1 MSDINMQIKIYNSLP
16 KEASDIRTEVFINEQ
31 GFENEYDSIDETATH
46 IVMFIGDMP
55 VATCRVF
62 WNAEMNSYVLG
73 RLAVL
78 KEHRGNNIGASVV
91 EEAENHVRKTGKKQ
105 LMLHAQCRITGFY
118 KKLGYKEFGDVEYE
132 EDCPHIWMKK
142 EI

>member
-1 MSDINMQIKIYNSLP
+1 MNDMDMNAKIYNSLP
-16 KEASDIRTEVFINEQ
+16 KAASEIRTEVFINEQ

-46 IVMFIGDMP
+46 IVMFSGDTA

-62 WNAEMNSYVLG
+62 WNDGTDSYVLG

-78 KEHRGNNIGASVV
+78 KEYRGKNIGAAVV
-91 EEAENHVRKTGKKQ
+91 GEAENYVRKAGGNE
-105 LMLHAQCRITGFY
+105 LRLHAQCRSTCFY
-118 KKLGYKEFGDVEYE
+118 EKLGYEQFGDVEYE

-142 EI
+142 QL

>member
-1 MSDINMQIKIYNSLP
+1 MQAKIYKSLP
-16 KEASDIRTEVFINEQ
+16 KEASEIRTEVFINEQ

-46 IVMFIGDMP
+46 IVMFSGDTP

-62 WNAEMNSYVLG
+62 WNEEMNSYVLG

-78 KEHRGNNIGASVV
+78 KAFRGKNIGASVV
-91 EEAENHVRKTGKKQ
+91 EEAENYVRKAGENE

-118 KKLGYKEFGDVEYE
+118 EKLGYSQFGEVEYE

-142 EI
+142 NL